1 VSYTE
6 FMDLHTNAV
15 TAMRA
20 YFDEAEKTSIML
32 AKCTAAPLPFMQRL
46 ALISQEII
54 EKTAHTDYLGMKRRL
69 HHAARLG
76 YVDSDSQPT

>member
-1 VSYTE
+1 MNYTE
-6 FMDLHTNAV
+6 FMDLHTSAV
-15 TAMRA
+15 SAMRA

-54 EKTAHTDYLGMKRRL
+54 EKSAYTDYLGIKRRL

-76 YVDSDSQPT
+76 YADSDS

>member
-6 FMDLHTNAV
+6 FMDLHTSAAS
-15 TAMRA
+15 AMRA

-46 ALISQEII
+46 ALMSQEIM
-54 EKTAHTDYLGMKRRL
+54 ENSAQTDYLGIKRRL
-69 HHAARLG
+69 HQAARLG
-76 YVDSDSQPT
+76 YQDSDS